1 VSELKHSEQIGEL
14 AKALAV
20 ARKKFKAVRKE
31 QTNPFF
37 KSKYADLSAVIDATE
52 TALSE
57 HGLSIVQ
64 SPFTQDGYAGV
75 TTMLMHESGQWMRA
89 DLVLPVTKN
98 DAQGVGSATTYAR
111 RYAYQAFV
119 NVAAETDDDANSAS
133 GKETEAKAATMPKP
147 PAKKPTNL
155 FPELPKE
162 AKPNGEESFSVKFWR
177 AAKAAR
183 KTETAVREY
192 MGNLG
197 YEKTSEIP
205 PTKHQEALDW
215 AAGVGA

>member
-1 VSELKHSEQIGEL
+1 MSDLKHSDNIAEL
-14 AKALAV
+14 ADALAT
-20 ARKKFKAVRKE
+20 ARKKFKAVKKE

-37 KSKYADLSAVIDATE
+37 KSKYADLSAVIEATE
-52 TALSE
+52 SALAE
-57 HGLSIVQ
+57 CGLSIVQ

-75 TTMLMHESGQWMRA
+75 TTMLVHKSGQWLRA
-89 DLVLPVTKN
+89 DLVLPVTKS

-133 GKETEAKAATMPKP
+133 GKETEARAATMPKP
-147 PAKKPTNL
+147 PSKKPAL
-155 FPELPKE
+155 FPELPK
-162 AKPNGEESFSVKFWR
+162 EESFSVKFWR
-177 AAKAAR
+177 KAKAAR

-192 MGNLG
+192 IGNLG
-197 YEKTSEIP
+197 YESTAEIP

-215 AAGVGA
+215 ADGVGA